1 MSVLCRAADL
11 MIYMRLFLYHCPAG
25 CVIKWFEIMA
35 VLHITYKRDRE
46 TSNADYDKFYR
57 TITSYRSRRLSTS
70 HWTIHTEEPPQ
81 DVWQKLKCHIDPN
94 DYLLMLPLDPS
105 WFSPK
110 DRTLLSWLA
119 AGP

>member
-1 MSVLCRAADL
+1 
-11 MIYMRLFLYHCPAG
+11 
-25 CVIKWFEIMA
+25 MA

-46 TSNADYDKFYR
+46 TSTADYDDFYR

-81 DVWQKLKCHIDPN
+81 VWQKLKCHINPN
-94 DYLLMLPLDPS
+94 DYLLILPLDPS

-110 DRTLLSWLA
+110 DQTLLSWLA
-119 AGP
+119 AVP